1 MGLDQLPSNLLR
13 SPARILTGPDRD
25 DFIKLGGYIHP
36 LFASQE
42 TSIASRPFPGSALL
56 HILGG
61 LVEQT
66 PEIPENLIALLS
78 FGHVEFTAKAFAG
91 DQVSALIEIYPP
103 TPTSSGR
110 NQVIPMNWKL
120 ISVPDES
127 IIYVT
132 AQVRMLANGATN
144 EK

>member
-1 MGLDQLPSNLLR
+1 MGSDLAPSNLLR
-13 SPARILTGPDRD
+13 SPTRILTDPDRD

-66 PEIPENLIALLS
+66 SEIPENLIALLS

-91 DQVSALIEIYPP
+91 DEVSALIEIYQPI
-103 TPTSSGR
+103 TTASGR
-110 NQVIPMNWKL
+110 NLVIPMNWTL

-127 IIYVT
+127 KIYVT
-132 AQVRMLANGATN
+132 AQVQMLAHGAAN
-144 EK
+144 KE